1 MKKLLLI
8 DANSLIHRSFHA
20 LPPLTSLKGEP
31 INAVYGLSSIL
42 LKILRDHN
50 PDYIVAAFDRPE
62 PTFRDAIF
70 TQYKAHRP
78 PTDNLLVPQLHE
90 AHNTFGKFGVKVVE
104 QAGLEADDIVGILAE
119 KFKDKN
125 EIPRQTRDDNFGLKI
140 IIFSGDKDNL
150 QLVDG
155 DKVVVELLKTGVSK
169 TVVYNESLFLQHY
182 GFSPKQLV
190 DYKALVGDTSDNIP
204 GVRGIGPKGAT
215 DLIKEFGTIEKI
227 YEDIELVSK
236 KVLKEKLIANKE
248 MALMSRKL
256 AEIKRDAP
264 LEISLEEIKFNGLNK
279 EIIKKYFAELGFKSL
294 VERV

>member
-20 LPPLTSLKGEP
+20 LPPLTSLKGDP
-31 INAVYGLSSIL
+31 INAIYGLSSIL

-104 QAGLEADDIVGILAE
+104 QAGLEADDLVGILAE
-119 KFKDKN
+119 KFKRSPELVDGKV
-125 EIPRQTRDDNFGLKI
+125 

-169 TVVYNESLFLQHY
+169 TVVFNESLFLQQY
-182 GFSPKQLV
+182 GFSPRQLV

-236 KVLKEKLIANKE
+236 KVLKEKLVANKE
-248 MALMSRKL
+248 MALMSRRL

-264 LEISLEEIKFNGLNK
+264 LEISLEEIKFSGFNRDIL
-279 EIIKKYFAELGFKSL
+279 KKYFEELGFKSL
-294 VERV
+294 VERL

>member
-31 INAVYGLSSIL
+31 INAIYGLSSIL

-78 PTDNLLVPQLHE
+78 PTDNLLVPQLRE

-169 TVVYNESLFLQHY
+169 TVVFNESLFLQQY
-182 GFSPKQLV
+182 GFSPRQLV

-236 KVLKEKLIANKE
+236 KVLKEKLVANKE

-279 EIIKKYFAELGFKSL
+279 EVIKNYFTELGFKSL

>member
-31 INAVYGLSSIL
+31 INAIYGLSSIL

-104 QAGLEADDIVGILAE
+104 QAGLEADDLVGILAE
-119 KFKDKN
+119 KFKRSPELVDGKV
-125 EIPRQTRDDNFGLKI
+125 

-169 TVVYNESLFLQHY
+169 TVVFNESLFLQQY
-182 GFSPKQLV
+182 GFSPRQLV

-236 KVLKEKLIANKE
+236 KVLKEKLVANKE
-248 MALMSRKL
+248 MALMSRRL

-264 LEISLEEIKFNGLNK
+264 LEISLEEIKFSGFNRDIL
-279 EIIKKYFAELGFKSL
+279 KKYFEELGFKSL
-294 VERV
+294 VERL

>member
-31 INAVYGLSSIL
+31 INAVYGLSSIM

-50 PDYIVAAFDRPE
+50 PDYIVAAFDRHE

-90 AHNTFGKFGVKVVE
+90 AHNTFEKFGVKVVE

-119 KFKDKN
+119 KFKRSPELVEGKV
-125 EIPRQTRDDNFGLKI
+125 

-182 GFSPKQLV
+182 GFSPRQLV

-264 LEISLEEIKFNGLNK
+264 LEISLEEIKFNGVNK
-279 EIIKKYFAELGFKSL
+279 EILKKYFEELGFKSL
-294 VERV
+294 AERVG

>member
-31 INAVYGLSSIL
+31 INAIYGLSSIL

-104 QAGLEADDIVGILAE
+104 QAGLEADDLVGILAE
-119 KFKDKN
+119 KFKNSPDMKVV
-125 EIPRQTRDDNFGLKI
+125 
-140 IIFSGDKDNL
+140 IFSGDKDNL

-169 TVVYNESLFLQHY
+169 TVVFNESLFLQQY
-182 GFSPKQLV
+182 GFSPRQLV

-236 KVLKEKLIANKE
+236 KVLKDKLIASKE

-264 LEISLEEIKFNGLNK
+264 FEISLEEIKFSGFNREEL
-279 EIIKKYFAELGFKSL
+279 KKYFNELGFKSL
-294 VERV
+294 VERNLS

>member
-31 INAVYGLSSIL
+31 INAIYGLSSIM

-62 PTFRDAIF
+62 PTFRDSIF
-70 TQYKAHRP
+70 KEYKAHRP
-78 PTDNLLVPQLHE
+78 PTDNLLIPQLHE

-104 QAGLEADDIVGILAE
+104 QAGLEADDLVGILAE
-119 KFKDKN
+119 KFKNSPDMKVV
-125 EIPRQTRDDNFGLKI
+125 
-140 IIFSGDKDNL
+140 IFSGDKDNL

-169 TVVYNESLFLQHY
+169 TVVYNESLFLQQY

-204 GVRGIGPKGAT
+204 GVNGIGPKGAT
-215 DLIKEFGTIEKI
+215 DLIKEYVTVEKI
-227 YEDIELVSK
+227 YEEVGLIPK
-236 KVLKEKLIANKE
+236 KVLQEKLVKDRESA
-248 MALMSRKL
+248 
-256 AEIKRDAP
+256 
-264 LEISLEEIKFNGLNK
+264 
-279 EIIKKYFAELGFKSL
+279 
-294 VERV
+294 

>member
-1 MKKLLLI
+1 MRKLLLI

-31 INAVYGLSSIL
+31 INAIYGLSSIL

-78 PTDNLLVPQLHE
+78 PTDNLLIPQLHE
-90 AHNTFGKFGVKVVE
+90 AHNTFEKFGVKVVE
-104 QAGLEADDIVGILAE
+104 QAGLEADDLVGILAE
-119 KFKDKN
+119 KFKNSPDMKVV
-125 EIPRQTRDDNFGLKI
+125 
-140 IIFSGDKDNL
+140 IFSGDKDNL

-169 TVVYNESLFLQHY
+169 TVVFNESLFLQQY
-182 GFSPKQLV
+182 GFSPRQLV

-236 KVLKEKLIANKE
+236 KVLKEKLVVNKE

-264 LEISLEEIKFNGLNK
+264 LEISLEEIKFNGTNK
-279 EIIKKYFAELGFKSL
+279 EVIKKYFEGLGFKSL

>member
-119 KFKDKN
+119 KFKRSP
-125 EIPRQTRDDNFGLKI
+125 ELVEGKI

-182 GFSPKQLV
+182 GFSPRQLV

-236 KVLKEKLIANKE
+236 KVLKEKLVANKE
-248 MALMSRKL
+248 MALMSRRL

-279 EIIKKYFAELGFKSL
+279 EIIKKYFEELGFKSL